1 MVCATGVEV
10 VRMDLTKL
18 FFLVAMSCKFNARVT
33 VDVFVITFISVDMQ
47 LSGLGVQVCIRRMH
61 SIGDGV

>member
-18 FFLVAMSCKFNARVT
+18 FFLVAMSCKFNAVT